1 MHALVL
7 LVFEKTPL
15 LMPIEEMVQQVSL
28 PFANMK
34 KSSFP
39 FTPEW
44 EIFGIL
50 TTEGFRVTASTQMM
64 AVFLLAWE

>member
-15 LMPIEEMVQQVSL
+15 LMPIEEMVEQVSL
-28 PFANMK
+28 PFANKK
-34 KSSFP
+34 KSNFP

-50 TTEGFRVTASTQMM
+50 TTEGFGVTVST
-64 AVFLLAWE
+64 